1 MNKIFHFFFIG
12 MTGITISSCQ
22 NRGKTPASTSIDT
35 AAMTDTLSATGNTEQ
50 ANAISAIQTRYAG
63 TVPCADCEGIK
74 MILTLLNET
83 YSLEE
88 TYLGKSDQA
97 LQSKGPMLIE
107 RGYEKDNDATLYILN
122 PDSDTEK
129 RYFVRLT
136 AQPGKLIMLDKD
148 QKIITSKFNY
158 TLSEEK

>member
-1 MNKIFHFFFIG
+1 M
-12 MTGITISSCQ
+12 
-22 NRGKTPASTSIDT
+22 
-35 AAMTDTLSATGNTEQ
+35 
-50 ANAISAIQTRYAG
+50 
-63 TVPCADCEGIK
+63 
-74 MILTLLNET
+74 NET

-97 LQSKGPMLIE
+97 IQSKGPMLIE

-148 QKIITSKFNY
+148 QKIINSKLNY

>member
-35 AAMTDTLSATGNTEQ
+35 AAMTDTLSAAGNTEQ
-50 ANAISAIQTRYAG
+50 ATAIPAIQTRYAG

>member
-12 MTGITISSCQ
+12 MTTITISSCQ
-22 NRGKTPASTSIDT
+22 NSGKTSTSTAIDT
-35 AAMTDTLSATGNTEQ
+35 AAMTDTLSA
-50 ANAISAIQTRYAG
+50 ANKTTQSTAIPAIQTRYTG

-74 MILTLLNET
+74 TVLTLVNET

-97 LQSKGPMLIE
+97 IQSKGPMLIE

-148 QKIITSKFNY
+148 QKIINSKLNY

>member
-12 MTGITISSCQ
+12 MTAITISSCQ

-35 AAMTDTLSATGNTEQ
+35 AAMTDTLSAAGNTEQ
-50 ANAISAIQTRYAG
+50 ATAIPAIQTRYAG

>member
-1 MNKIFHFFFIG
+1 
-12 MTGITISSCQ
+12 MTAITISSCQ
-22 NRGKTPASTSIDT
+22 NRGKTPASTAIDT
-35 AAMTDTLSATGNTEQ
+35 AAMTDTLSAAGNTEQ
-50 ANAISAIQTRYAG
+50 ATAIPAIQTRYAG

>member
-12 MTGITISSCQ
+12 MTIITISSCQ
-22 NRGKTPASTSIDT
+22 NSGKTSTSTAIDT
-35 AAMTDTLSATGNTEQ
+35 AAMTDTLSAAKNTTQ
-50 ANAISAIQTRYAG
+50 STAIPAIQTRYTG

-74 MILTLLNET
+74 TILTLVNET

-97 LQSKGPMLIE
+97 IQSKGPMLIE

-148 QKIITSKFNY
+148 QKIINSKLNY

>member
-1 MNKIFHFFFIG
+1 MNKIFHFFLIG
-12 MTGITISSCQ
+12 MIAITISSCQ
-22 NRGKTPASTSIDT
+22 NSGKTSASAAIDT
-35 AAMTDTLSATGNTEQ
+35 VVIKDTLSASNKTQST
-50 ANAISAIQTRYAG
+50 AMTAIQTRYTG

-74 MILTLLNET
+74 TVLTLVNET
-83 YSLEE
+83 YILEE

-97 LQSKGPMLIE
+97 IHSKGSMLIE

-148 QKIITSKFNY
+148 QKIINSKLNY